1 MIILFSPS
9 HIPAFNLAAEEYLF
23 FQSEEDILFLYVND
37 PSVIIGNNQA
47 IRNEVNLEFCDE
59 NNISVIRRMSGG
71 GAVYH
76 DHGNLNYCFISNKV
90 EGRSALSDDFLT
102 PVVAVLAELDLPVT
116 VGRRKDLWLDKTYKI
131 SGTASHVGKI
141 RELHHGTLLYDAN
154 LEHLETALRPK
165 TVDTTIKAIPSVR
178 STVKNMRTWLA
189 EHGNSTLEPEAFFAL
204 LTKKFQHLLQV
215 NELTRFSNDE
225 LSAIHT
231 LAQTKYVSEDWTF
244 RK

>member
-1 MIILFSPS
+1 MNILFSPS

-23 FQSEEDILFLYVND
+23 FQKEEDVLLLYVND

-47 IRNEVNLEFCDE
+47 IRNEVNLEFCNE
-59 NNISVIRRMSGG
+59 NQIAVIRRMSGG

-76 DHGNLNYCFISNKV
+76 DSGNLNYCFISNKV

-102 PVVAVLAELDLPVT
+102 PVVAVLAELGLPVT

-131 SGTASHVGKI
+131 SGTASHVGKT

-154 LEHLETALRPK
+154 LERLETALHPK

-178 STVKNMRTWLA
+178 STVKNMRTWLV
-189 EHGNSTLEPEAFFAL
+189 EQGNSTLEQEAFFAL
-204 LTKKFQHLLQV
+204 LTEKFQYLLQV
-215 NELTRFSNDE
+215 ETLINFSNDE
-225 LSAIHT
+225 LSAIHA
-231 LAQTKYVSEDWTF
+231 LANTKYVSEEWTF